1 MTGPSLSIEDIG
13 VGAFLRRERQERGI
27 SLEEVANSTRIRIS
41 YLEKIEDE
49 EFAQLP
55 SIPILRGFIRSYAN
69 FIDVDEDV
77 VVRNFN
83 RQIGTGSDDVEDV
96 DNDLASKIAFSP
108 ISNSNH
114 QSGLLMPIAA
124 VVLFIFASGA
134 LLWFVRGKTERYG
147 QLGGF
152 TERIKAAAIP
162 AIKKLNGKKNG
173 NSISNNDDT
182 AIINGDADGKHGLQ
196 KISTTEPGS
205 ALDVGGVV
213 KLLTSLNKETSSD
226 DKGKLTPSFSLVPGQ
241 EPNNGPESLGGN
253 LGLTIEAIEDTW
265 LRLKV
270 DMGKT
275 YELLLTGGSEKSWV
289 GIEQFVL
296 TVGNAAGTKVMLN
309 GKAVTLPQTTSNVVR
324 DFLITDKML
333 KLQQASSASSTE

>member
-1 MTGPSLSIEDIG
+1 M
-13 VGAFLRRERQERGI
+13 
-27 SLEEVANSTRIRIS
+27 
-41 YLEKIEDE
+41 
-49 EFAQLP
+49 
-55 SIPILRGFIRSYAN
+55 
-69 FIDVDEDV
+69 
-77 VVRNFN
+77 
-83 RQIGTGSDDVEDV
+83 
-96 DNDLASKIAFSP
+96 
-108 ISNSNH
+108 
-114 QSGLLMPIAA
+114 
-124 VVLFIFASGA
+124 
-134 LLWFVRGKTERYG
+134 
-147 QLGGF
+147 
-152 TERIKAAAIP
+152 
-162 AIKKLNGKKNG
+162 
-173 NSISNNDDT
+173 
-182 AIINGDADGKHGLQ
+182 
-196 KISTTEPGS
+196 
-205 ALDVGGVV
+205 DVGGVV